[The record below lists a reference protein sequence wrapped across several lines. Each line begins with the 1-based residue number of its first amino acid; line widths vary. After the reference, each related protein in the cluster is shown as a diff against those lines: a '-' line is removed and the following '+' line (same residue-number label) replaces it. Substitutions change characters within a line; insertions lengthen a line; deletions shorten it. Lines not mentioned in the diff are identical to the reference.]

1 MKNKESRNMNEEIY
15 KSMRFSAICNIVL
28 GVLLIASGVAA
39 GVMMFI
45 SGGRLLRNKSKII
58 F

>member
-1 MKNKESRNMNEEIY
+1 MNEEIY
-15 KSMRFSAICNIVL
+15 KSMKFSAICNIAL
-28 GVLLIASGVAA
+28 GVLIIVSGIAA

-45 SGGRLLRNKSKII
+45 SGGRLLRSKSKML

>member
-1 MKNKESRNMNEEIY
+1 MKNKVSRNMNEEIY
-15 KSMRFSAICNIVL
+15 KSMTFSAVCNIAL
-28 GVLLIASGVAA
+28 GVLLVVSGVAS

>member
-1 MKNKESRNMNEEIY
+1 MNEEIY
-15 KSMRFSAICNIVL
+15 KSMRFSAICNIAL
-28 GVLLIASGVAA
+28 GVVLIISGVAA

>member
-1 MKNKESRNMNEEIY
+1 MKNKENRNMNEEIY
-15 KSMRFSAICNIVL
+15 KSMRFSAICNIAL
-28 GVLLIASGVAA
+28 GVLLVVSGVAA

-45 SGGRLLRNKSKII
+45 SGGRLLRNKAKII